1 MFILSNFIG
10 SLATV
15 VDIVLNLYMW
25 ILIARAIL
33 SWVNP
38 DPYNPIVKF
47 LYNITEP
54 LMYRVRRMLPL
65 QFGGIDLTP
74 IVLIIAIIFLRSFV
88 VQTLRQLAYHIS

>member
-1 MFILSNFIG
+1 MHSI
-10 SLATV
+10 ATI

-54 LMYRVRRMLPL
+54 LMYRVRRILPL

-74 IVLIIAIIFLRSFV
+74 MVIIIAIIFLRSFIV
-88 VQTLRQLAYHIS
+88 PTLHQLANQIS

>member
-54 LMYRVRRMLPL
+54 LMYRVRRILPL
-65 QFGGIDLTP
+65 QFGGMDLTP
-74 IVLIIAIIFLRSFV
+74 MVIIIAIIFLRSFIV
-88 VQTLRQLAYHIS
+88 PTLRQLAYHIS